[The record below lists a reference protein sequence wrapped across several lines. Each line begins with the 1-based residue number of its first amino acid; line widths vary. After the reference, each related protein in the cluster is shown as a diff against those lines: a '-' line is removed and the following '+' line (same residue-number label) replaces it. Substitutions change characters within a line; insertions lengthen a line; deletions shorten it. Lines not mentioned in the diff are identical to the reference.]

1 MEYTKKYPSGLTL
14 VAKQIDHAYTVVFG
28 VYVDI
33 GSVREDKSTNGFS
46 HFIEHLMFKGT
57 NKRNALQISEE
68 LEDIGANINAFTSK
82 ENTCFYTKSA
92 HTELEKCVDVLSDM
106 YFNAQFPQ
114 EELDKERGVVLE
126 EIKMCEDTPDDLVQD
141 LISSALYF
149 EQAMGQTILGLRD
162 NIKYC
167 DRHSILNFKKKH
179 YIPSKTVISV
189 AGKFDFDQLDKL
201 VERYFESNFEGA
213 FEDILPVPN
222 VTYCNKLMHAFK
234 DIEQAHLQLSW
245 GGVSVDSPKRYAL
258 SLLANILG
266 GGMSS
271 RLVQV
276 IREQHGLAYSVYAY
290 PSYYENCGNFEIYV
304 GCSPENNQ
312 LVCQLLQ
319 KVLTDLV
326 KNGVTEKELS
336 RAKVQAVNA
345 LYMNAESN
353 MTLMRLYGRC
363 MLKSGKLFNVQE
375 EIDGYTSLNVQDIN
389 DVARQIF
396 TQKHASAYVGKQI
409 DDYGAVAKIAVEV

>member
-14 VAKQIDHAYTVVFG
+14 VAKQIGHAYTVVFG
-28 VYVDI
+28 VYVDV
-33 GSVREDKSTNGFS
+33 GSVLEDKNTNGFS
-46 HFIEHLMFKGT
+46 HFIEHLLFKGT

-92 HTELEKCVDVLSDM
+92 HDQLEKCVDVLSDM

-126 EIKMCEDTPDDLVQD
+126 EIKMCEDTPDDLALD

-149 EQAMGQTILGLRD
+149 DQPMGQTILGLPQ

-167 DRHSILNFKKKH
+167 DRHSIKSFKEKY

-189 AGKFDFDQLDKL
+189 AGKFDFENLDKL
-201 VERYFESNFEGA
+201 VQIYFENNFVGEYQPA
-213 FEDILPVPN
+213 EPTPQS
-222 VTYCNKLMHAFK
+222 TYCNNFLYAFK
-234 DIEQAHLQLSW
+234 DIEQSHLQLSW
-245 GGVSVDSPKRYAL
+245 GGVGIDSPDRFAI
-258 SLLANILG
+258 SLLGNILG

-290 PSYYENCGNFEIYV
+290 PSFYENCGNMEIYV
-304 GCSPENNQ
+304 GISPENNKK
-312 LVCQLLQ
+312 VCKLLAEI
-319 KVLTDLV
+319 LTDVL
-326 KNGVTEKELS
+326 KNGVTQKELD
-336 RAKVQAVNA
+336 RAKVQAVNT

-353 MTLMRLYGRC
+353 MTLMRLYGRT
-363 MLKSGKLFNVQE
+363 MLKTGKLFDIDA
-375 EIDGYTSLNVQDIN
+375 EIEGYNKLTVVEIN
-389 DVARQIF
+389 KLACRIF
-396 TQKHASAYVGKQI
+396 AQPHASAYVGKQI
-409 DDYGAVAKIAVEV
+409 DDYDEVSKIAIQL

>member
-28 VYVDI
+28 VYVDV
-33 GSVREDKSTNGFS
+33 GSVLEDKNTNGFS
-46 HFIEHLMFKGT
+46 HFIEHLLFKGT
-57 NKRNALQISEE
+57 SKRNALQISEE

-92 HTELEKCVDVLSDM
+92 HDQLEKCVDVLSDM

-114 EELDKERGVVLE
+114 DELDKERGVVLE
-126 EIKMCEDTPDDLVQD
+126 EIKMCEDTPDDLVLD

-149 EQAMGQTILGLRD
+149 GQPMGQTILGLPQ

-167 DRHSILNFKKKH
+167 DRHSIKNFKEKH

-189 AGKFDFDQLDKL
+189 AGKFDFDDLDKL
-201 VERYFESNFEGA
+201 VQIYFENNFVGEYQPA
-213 FEDILPVPN
+213 EPTPQS
-222 VTYCNKLMHAFK
+222 TYCNKFLHAFK
-234 DIEQAHLQLSW
+234 DIEQSHLQLSW
-245 GGVSVDSPKRYAL
+245 GGVSIDSPDRFAI
-258 SLLANILG
+258 SLLGNILG

-290 PSYYENCGNFEIYV
+290 PSFYENCGNMEIYV
-304 GCSPENNQ
+304 GISPENNKK
-312 LVCQLLQ
+312 VCKLLAEI
-319 KVLTDLV
+319 LIDLL
-326 KNGVTEKELS
+326 KNGVTQKELD

-353 MTLMRLYGRC
+353 MTLMRLYGRT
-363 MLKSGKLFNVQE
+363 MLKSGKLFNIDT
-375 EIDGYTSLNVQDIN
+375 EIEGYNSLTVDDIN
-389 DVARQIF
+389 KLARRIF
-396 TQKHASAYVGKQI
+396 TQPHASAYVGKQI
-409 DDYGAVAKIAVEV
+409 DDYDEVSKIVVKL

>member
-222 VTYCNKLMHAFK
+222 VTYCNKFMHAFK

>member
-1 MEYTKKYPSGLTL
+1 MEYSKKYPSGLTL

-28 VYVDI
+28 VYVDV
-33 GSVREDKSTNGFS
+33 GSVLEDEKTNGFS

-57 NKRNALQISEE
+57 NKRTALQISEE

-82 ENTCFYTKSA
+82 ENTCFYTKSSSG
-92 HTELEKCVDVLSDM
+92 ELEKCVDVLSDM
-106 YFNAQFPQ
+106 YFNAQFPE

-149 EQAMGQTILGLRD
+149 GQPMGQTILGLRD

-167 DRHSILNFKKKH
+167 DRHSIQNFKKKH
-179 YIPSKTVISV
+179 YIPTKTVISV
-189 AGKFDFDQLDKL
+189 AGKFDFDQLDEL
-201 VERYFESNFEGA
+201 VQKYFEDNFVGE
-213 FEDILPVPN
+213 FEEVAPV
-222 VTYCNKLMHAFK
+222 VEHTYCDKFLSAFK
-234 DIEQAHLQLSW
+234 DIEQSHLQLSW
-245 GGVSVDSPKRYAL
+245 GGVSIDSPKRQAI
-258 SLLANILG
+258 SVLANILG

-276 IREQHGLAYSVYAY
+276 IREQHGLAYSVFAY
-290 PSYYENCGNFEIYV
+290 PSYYEKCGNFEIYV

-312 LVCQLLQ
+312 KVCNLLQ
-319 KVLTDLV
+319 QVLVDLV
-326 KNGVTEKELS
+326 ANGVTEKELS

-363 MLKSGKLFNVQE
+363 MLKSGTLYNVDE
-375 EIDGYTSLNVQDIN
+375 EIDAYTSLTVA
-389 DVARQIF
+389 DVNAIAREIF
-396 TQKHASAYVGKQI
+396 AQKHASAYVGKQI
-409 DDYGAVAKIAVEV
+409 DDCDAVSKIVVNA

>member
-149 EQAMGQTILGLRD
+149 EQPMGQTILGLRD

-189 AGKFDFDQLDKL
+189 AGKFDFNQLDKL

-213 FEDILPVPN
+213 FEDISPVPS
-222 VTYCNKLMHAFK
+222 VAYCDKFLHAFK

-375 EIDGYTSLNVQDIN
+375 EIDGYTSLTVQDIN

>member
-1 MEYTKKYPSGLTL
+1 M
-14 VAKQIDHAYTVVFG
+14 
-28 VYVDI
+28 
-33 GSVREDKSTNGFS
+33 
-46 HFIEHLMFKGT
+46 
-57 NKRNALQISEE
+57 
-68 LEDIGANINAFTSK
+68 
-82 ENTCFYTKSA
+82 
-92 HTELEKCVDVLSDM
+92 DVLSDM

-114 EELDKERGVVLE
+114 DELDKERGVVLE

-149 EQAMGQTILGLRD
+149 GQPMGQTILGLPE

-189 AGKFDFDQLDKL
+189 AGKFDFDTLDKL
-201 VERYFESNFEGA
+201 VQTHFESNCQGRYDQLPA
-213 FEDILPVPN
+213 IEDCV
-222 VTYCNKLMHAFK
+222 YCDKFLHSFK
-234 DIEQAHLQLSW
+234 DIEQSHLQISW
-245 GGVSVDSPKRYAL
+245 GGVDVNSPKRYAV

-304 GCSPENNQ
+304 GFSPENNGK
-312 LVCQLLQ
+312 VCKLIEQ
-319 KVLTDLV
+319 VLSAV
-326 KNGVTEKELS
+326 VNNGITEKELS
-336 RAKVQAVNA
+336 RAKAQAVNA

-353 MTLMRLYGRC
+353 MTLMRLYGRS
-363 MLKSGKLFNVQE
+363 MLKGGKLFNVEE
-375 EIDGYTSLNVQDIN
+375 EIAGYSSLTVQDIN
-389 DVARQIF
+389 EVARRIF
-396 TQKHASAYVGKQI
+396 SQKHASAYVGKKI
-409 DDYGAVAKIAVEV
+409 DSFDLVTKISVK

>member
-28 VYVDI
+28 VYVDV

-149 EQAMGQTILGLRD
+149 EQPMGQTILGLRD

-189 AGKFDFDQLDKL
+189 AGKFDFNQLDKL

-213 FEDILPVPN
+213 FEDISPVPS
-222 VTYCNKLMHAFK
+222 VAYCDKFLHAFK

-375 EIDGYTSLNVQDIN
+375 EIDGYTSLTVQDIN

>member
-28 VYVDI
+28 VYVDV
-33 GSVREDKSTNGFS
+33 GSVCEDKSTNGFS

-92 HTELEKCVDVLSDM
+92 HDQLEKCVDVLSDM

-149 EQAMGQTILGLRD
+149 EQPMGQTILGLRD

-167 DRHSILNFKKKH
+167 DRHSISNFKRKH
-179 YIPSKTVISV
+179 YVPSKTVISV
-189 AGKFDFDQLDKL
+189 AGKFDFAELDSL
-201 VERYFESNFEGA
+201 VQTYFEANFVADFDE
-213 FEDILPVPN
+213 LPSIPTA
-222 VTYCNKLMHAFK
+222 TYCDKFLHAFK

-245 GGVSVDSPKRYAL
+245 GGVAVDSPQRYAF

-276 IREQHGLAYSVYAY
+276 IREQNGLAYSVYAY
-290 PSYYENCGNFEIYV
+290 PSYYEKCGNFEIYV
-304 GCSPENNQ
+304 GCSPENY
-312 LVCQLLQ
+312 LIVCKLLQ
-319 KVLTDLV
+319 EVLVELV

-363 MLKSGKLFNVQE
+363 MLKSGKLFNIQD
-375 EIDGYTSLNVQDIN
+375 EIDGYTSLTVQDIN
-389 DVARQIF
+389 AVARQIF
-396 TQKHASAYVGKQI
+396 AQKHASAYVGKQI
-409 DDYGAVAKIAVEV
+409 DDFDAVSKITVGG

>member
-189 AGKFDFDQLDKL
+189 AGKFDFNQLDKL

-213 FEDILPVPN
+213 FEDISPVPS
-222 VTYCNKLMHAFK
+222 VAYCDKFLHAFK

-375 EIDGYTSLNVQDIN
+375 EIDGYTSLTVQDIN

-409 DDYGAVAKIAVEV
+409 DDYAAVAKIAVEV

>member
-28 VYVDI
+28 VYVDV

-92 HTELEKCVDVLSDM
+92 HTELEKCVDVLADM

-189 AGKFDFDQLDKL
+189 AGKFDFNQLDKL

-213 FEDILPVPN
+213 FEDISPVPS
-222 VTYCNKLMHAFK
+222 VAYCDKFLHTFK

-245 GGVSVDSPKRYAL
+245 GGVSVDSPKRFAL

-375 EIDGYTSLNVQDIN
+375 EIEGYTSLTVQDIN

>member
-1 MEYTKKYPSGLTL
+1 MEFTKKYPSGLTL

-28 VYVDI
+28 VYIDV
-33 GSVREDKSTNGFS
+33 GSVCEDASTNGFS
-46 HFIEHLMFKGT
+46 HFIEHMMFKGT

-92 HTELEKCVDVLSDM
+92 HAELEKCIDVLSDM
-106 YFNAQFPQ
+106 YFNAQFPE
-114 EELDKERGVVLE
+114 EELEKERGVVLE
-126 EIKMCEDTPDDLVQD
+126 EIKMCEDTPDDLALD

-149 EQAMGQTILGLRD
+149 EQPMGQTILGLRD

-167 DRHSILNFKKKH
+167 DRHSISNFKKKH
-179 YIPSKTVISV
+179 YIPTETVISV
-189 AGKFDFDQLDKL
+189 AGKFDFDKLDQLVQK
-201 VERYFESNFEGA
+201 YFEDNFVGTSEPVA
-213 FEDILPVPN
+213 TVFEH
-222 VTYCNKLMHAFK
+222 TYCDKFLHAFK
-234 DIEQAHLQLSW
+234 DIEQSHIQLAW
-245 GGVSVDSPKRYAL
+245 GGVGVDSPKRYAI

-266 GGMSS
+266 GGMTS

-304 GCSPENNQ
+304 GFSPENNHK
-312 LVCQLLQ
+312 VCQLLQ
-319 KVLTDLV
+319 DVLCQLV
-326 KNGVTEKELS
+326 AEGVTEKELS
-336 RAKVQAVNA
+336 RAKVQAINA

-363 MLKSGKLFNVQE
+363 MLKSGKLFNVDE
-375 EIDGYTSLNVQDIN
+375 EIEGYSKLTVEDIN
-389 DVARQIF
+389 TVAREIF
-396 TQKHASAYVGKQI
+396 AQKHASAYVGKQI
-409 DDYGAVAKIAVEV
+409 DDCDLVSKIVVCK

>member
-1 MEYTKKYPSGLTL
+1 MEFTKKYPSGLTL

-28 VYVDI
+28 VYIDV
-33 GSVREDKSTNGFS
+33 GSVCEDASTNGFS
-46 HFIEHLMFKGT
+46 HFIEHMMFKGT

-82 ENTCFYTKSA
+82 ENTCFYTKSS
-92 HTELEKCVDVLSDM
+92 HNELEKCIDVLSDM
-106 YFNAQFPQ
+106 YFNAQFPE
-114 EELDKERGVVLE
+114 EELEKERGVVLE
-126 EIKMCEDTPDDLVQD
+126 EIKMCEDTPDDLALD

-149 EQAMGQTILGLRD
+149 DQPMGQTILGLRD

-167 DRHSILNFKKKH
+167 DRHSIANFKKKH
-179 YIPSKTVISV
+179 YIPSETVISV

-201 VERYFESNFEGA
+201 VQKYFEDNFVGPTEPIA
-213 FEDILPVPN
+213 MPVEYS
-222 VTYCNKLMHAFK
+222 YCDKFLHAFK
-234 DIEQAHLQLSW
+234 DIEQSHIQLAW
-245 GGVSVDSPKRYAL
+245 GGVGVDSPKRYAV
-258 SLLANILG
+258 SVLANILG

-304 GCSPENNQ
+304 GFSPENNQ
-312 LVCQLLQ
+312 KVCQLLQ
-319 KVLTDLV
+319 EVLSQLV
-326 KNGVTEKELS
+326 ADGITEKELS
-336 RAKVQAVNA
+336 RSKVQAINA

-363 MLKSGKLFNVQE
+363 MLKSGKLFNVDE
-375 EIDGYTSLNVQDIN
+375 EIEGYSKLTVEDIN
-389 DVARQIF
+389 AVAREIF
-396 TQKHASAYVGKQI
+396 SQKHASAYVGKQI
-409 DDYGAVAKIAVEV
+409 DDHDFVSKIVIGK

>member
-1 MEYTKKYPSGLTL
+1 MEYSKKYPSGLTL

-28 VYVDI
+28 VYVDV
-33 GSVREDKSTNGFS
+33 GSVLEDEKTNGFS

-57 NKRNALQISEE
+57 NKRTALQISEE

-82 ENTCFYTKSA
+82 ENTCFYTKSSSG
-92 HTELEKCVDVLSDM
+92 ELEKCVDVLSDM
-106 YFNAQFPQ
+106 YFNAQFPE

-149 EQAMGQTILGLRD
+149 GQPMGQTILGLPD

-167 DRHSILNFKKKH
+167 DRHSIQNFKKKY
-179 YIPSKTVISV
+179 YIPTKTVISV
-189 AGKFDFDQLDKL
+189 AGKFDFDQLDEL
-201 VERYFESNFEGA
+201 VQKYFEDNFVGG
-213 FEDILPVPN
+213 FEEVAPV
-222 VTYCNKLMHAFK
+222 VEHTYCDKFLFAFK
-234 DIEQAHLQLSW
+234 DIEQSHLQLSW
-245 GGVSVDSPKRYAL
+245 GGVSIDSPKRQAI
-258 SLLANILG
+258 SVLANILG

-276 IREQHGLAYSVYAY
+276 IREQHGLAYSVFAY
-290 PSYYENCGNFEIYV
+290 PSYYEKCGNFEIYV

-312 LVCQLLQ
+312 KVCNLLQ
-319 KVLTDLV
+319 QVLADLV
-326 KNGVTEKELS
+326 ANGVTEKELS

-363 MLKSGKLFNVQE
+363 MLKSGKLYNVDE
-375 EIDGYTSLNVQDIN
+375 EIDAYTSLTVA
-389 DVARQIF
+389 DVNAIAREIF
-396 TQKHASAYVGKQI
+396 AQKHASAYVGKQI
-409 DDYGAVAKIAVEV
+409 DDCDAVSKIVINA